1 MRGLARAAP
10 VSFEGKLVTRKLISN
25 RYPNFSEKPDCF
37 LPQFNGLGKKIE
49 INPQETGKT
58 ESRPSCAQLK
68 QLLVARRARAS
79 FFGAHLFADPAW
91 DILLQAYVA
100 LLEKEPLLVSTIC
113 RESVVPATT
122 ALRWI
127 SVLEQE
133 GLLVRRHDPEGERRW
148 WLEMSESGRNV
159 MERYLASVWPS
170 VLPL

>member
-1 MRGLARAAP
+1 M
-10 VSFEGKLVTRKLISN
+10 
-25 RYPNFSEKPDCF
+25 
-37 LPQFNGLGKKIE
+37 
-49 INPQETGKT
+49 
-58 ESRPSCAQLK
+58 
-68 QLLVARRARAS
+68 RRAPNIRT
-79 FFGAHLFADPAW
+79 
-91 DILLQAYVA
+91 LLTLIAA
-100 LLEKEPLLVSTIC
+100 ILVSTF
-113 RESVVPATT
+113 VPATT

>member
-1 MRGLARAAP
+1 M
-10 VSFEGKLVTRKLISN
+10 
-25 RYPNFSEKPDCF
+25 
-37 LPQFNGLGKKIE
+37 
-49 INPQETGKT
+49 
-58 ESRPSCAQLK
+58 
-68 QLLVARRARAS
+68 
-79 FFGAHLFADPAW
+79 FADPAW